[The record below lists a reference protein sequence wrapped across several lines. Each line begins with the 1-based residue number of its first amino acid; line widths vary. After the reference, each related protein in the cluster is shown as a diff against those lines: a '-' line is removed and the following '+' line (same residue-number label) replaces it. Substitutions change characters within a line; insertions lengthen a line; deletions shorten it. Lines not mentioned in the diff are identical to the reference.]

1 MPLDVA
7 WLGEWSTPFW
17 VGDENRGEMRR
28 ISFEATTGLNR
39 HDFDVSWQDELPGGG
54 VVVSNRIEITT
65 DLEAILREDLETT
78 GAIGHYREI
87 GALPET
93 RS

>member
-1 MPLDVA
+1 MEDTV
-7 WLGEWSTPFW
+7 LG
-17 VGDENRGEMRR
+17 GRR
-28 ISFEATTGLNR
+28 EPWRDAPHRLEATTGLNR

-78 GAIGHYREI
+78 GAIGYYREI